1 MTLALLLWALVW
13 GGMFTGPYNFIPWPS
28 MQNPLAVFQAARAL
42 LPVMAAYIC
51 LLWAL
56 ASRARFR
63 FGWTTLGLFVY
74 YGALGLVASIL
85 YSPDTVTALYWGSVY
100 LSPLLFAWFV
110 IERPEPLPILRAIER
125 VNIAVILG
133 LMLALLPVA
142 YRFGFGRSTRF
153 EIYQMPF
160 GLGEVRANGVGRYAV
175 IVLIAA
181 GVSLVSSASKKR
193 FLWLPVVVPA
203 LFILMQAQS
212 RSSLLGLAVA
222 SVLFVVIRGLNLR
235 FLVAGP
241 AVAFVIYVSGVTW
254 RARGALSSL
263 VFLTGRDATWQKGL
277 ERIGESPLFGWGF
290 HADRLLLND
299 EHMHNSYLHAGMQA
313 GVPGALLFGAGIIV
327 LWLFLWRS
335 GILRRIRTAAPPDQG
350 LLMQAVLI
358 LGFLSARSLFESTA
372 AFYGVDLLLF
382 VPAAAYLYQ
391 WAFDHPETQ
400 P

>member
-1 MTLALLLWALVW
+1 VTLALVLWGLAWAGV
-13 GGMFTGPYNFIPWPS
+13 FTGPYNLDPWPPLS
-28 MQNPLAVFQAARAL
+28 DPLAFFQGVRAL
-42 LPVMAAYIC
+42 LPLAAAYFC

-56 ASRARFR
+56 AARARFR
-63 FGWTTLGLFVY
+63 FGSTALGLFVF
-74 YGALGLVASIL
+74 YGALGFIASIL
-85 YSPDTVTALYWGSVY
+85 YSPDRVTALYWASAY
-100 LSPLLFAWFV
+100 LSPLLVAWFI
-110 IERPEPLPILRAIER
+110 IERPEPLPILRVIER
-125 VNIAVILG
+125 ANVAVILA
-133 LMLALLPVA
+133 LMVVLLPEA

-203 LFILMQAQS
+203 LFLLMQTQS

-222 SVLFVVIRGLNLR
+222 SALFVVVRGLNLR

-241 AVAFVIYVSGVTW
+241 AVAYVIYVSGVTW

-263 VFLTGRDATWQKGL
+263 VFLTGRDTTWQKGL
-277 ERIGESPLFGWGF
+277 ERIAQSPLFGWGF
-290 HADRLLLND
+290 HADRLLLNE

-313 GVPGALLFGAGIIV
+313 GVPGALLFGAGMV
-327 LWLFLWRS
+327 LLWLFLWRS
-335 GILRRIRTAAPPDQG
+335 GVLRRIRTAGPPDQVP
-350 LLMQAVLI
+350 LMQAVLI
-358 LGFLSARSLFESTA
+358 LGFLTARSLFESTA

-391 WAFDHPETQ
+391 WAFDHPEPQ